1 MTQIYLPKIARWR
14 NCISRSEKILSETME
29 RVLSNRSATGSQKET
44 RAAIPGSDNALLT
57 CTTVVL
63 QNCRHIPVIDYESI
77 ECADC

>member
-1 MTQIYLPKIARWR
+1 
-14 NCISRSEKILSETME
+14 
-29 RVLSNRSATGSQKET
+29 
-44 RAAIPGSDNALLT
+44 LLT